1 MNGSR
6 RQASPHLRIL
16 PTSCPSCRTLYRVP
30 MVYAV
35 LSSLPTSS
43 LDEPELP
50 SLQYTASFD
59 CDDDELYQIEYWFN
73 IQGSLLNGD
82 FVPLG
87 SHASPLRVDI
97 N

>member
-1 MNGSR
+1 
-6 RQASPHLRIL
+6 
-16 PTSCPSCRTLYRVP
+16 

-35 LSSLPTSS
+35 LSSLYTSS
-43 LDEPELP
+43 VDETELL

-87 SHASPLRVDI
+87 SHTFPICVSM
-97 N
+97 